1 MPLPRRT
8 LIRSTGALLGTVGA
22 GSLLAAC
29 GGSSDS
35 PGAANSPTPQA
46 TSGTPRK
53 GGTLRAVFAGAGAE
67 ESLDPFGGS
76 SPADFARNSVIYDSL
91 FVLKEGAPE
100 PALATAAEPAADG
113 MSFTLRLRKDVLW
126 HDESAFTADD
136 VAYSFRYMSSPDRAA
151 PSELQMYFDM
161 QKVTVKDAHTL
172 TVRTLQPIGDPA
184 TMLASFPAKMVKNKA
199 TDFSAKKAIGTGPY
213 RVAAFEAGRETRL
226 TRFDQHWGGASP
238 ADELVFSSVSDPQAR
253 VNAVRT
259 GQADYAG
266 DIPFSTAKAG
276 VGGSGIAIRT
286 AGAANRTSFAFV
298 LNANRAPFDDP
309 KVRRAARLAIGRTQ
323 LVETVLLG
331 YGAQGNDLFCKG
343 ARYFSEARPLKRDLD
358 EARRLV
364 KEAGADGAK
373 VVARSAEYETGYND
387 STKLFV
393 QQLREI
399 GLDAQE
405 QVVSIAEFFDPKAL
419 AEVNSVTFSSS
430 PLPLPVMYG
439 RLAAYPSFTLPD
451 KEFQGALKEAMAAT
465 TDEKRRT
472 AWAKAQDVMA
482 DRGNTVVWGL
492 ADILSLARTNVAGI
506 EVHDQAKYPY
516 LGKAGL
522 A

>member
-1 MPLPRRT
+1 MSLPRRT
-8 LIRSTGALLGTVGA
+8 LIRSTGALLGAVGA

-29 GGSSDS
+29 GGSSDT
-35 PGAANSPTPQA
+35 PGGTDGAASDA
-46 TSGTPRK
+46 TSDTPVE
-53 GGTLRAVFAGAGAE
+53 GGTLRAVFAGAGAS
-67 ESLDPFGGS
+67 ESLDPFAGT
-76 SPADFARNSVIYDSL
+76 SPVDFVRNDVIYDSL
-91 FVLKEGAPE
+91 FILRDGAPE
-100 PALATAAEPAADG
+100 PALATDAEPAADG
-113 MSFTLRLRKDVLW
+113 MSFTLRLREGVLW
-126 HDESAFTADD
+126 HDGSAFTADD
-136 VAYSFRYMSSPDRAA
+136 VAHSFRYMSSPDRPL

-161 QKVTVKDAHTL
+161 GNVTVEDEHTL
-172 TVRTLQPIGDPA
+172 TVPTVQPIGDPA
-184 TMLASFPAKMVKNKA
+184 TMLASFPAKMVRSGA
-199 TDFSAKKAIGTGPY
+199 TDFSTENAIGTGPY

-226 TRFDQHWGGASP
+226 TRFEEYWGGASP
-238 ADELVFSSVSDPQAR
+238 TDELVFSSVSDPQAR

-276 VGGSGIAIRT
+276 IEGSDLEIRT
-286 AGAANRTSFAFV
+286 AGDTNRTGFAFV

-309 KVRRAARLAIGRTQ
+309 KVRRAARLAVDRAR

-331 YGAQGNDLFCKG
+331 YGEPGNDLFCKG
-343 ARYFSEARPLKRDLD
+343 ARYFSEARPLKRDLE

-364 KEAGADGAK
+364 KEAGAEGAK
-373 VVARSAEYETGYND
+373 VVARSAEYEAGYND

-399 GLDAQE
+399 GLDAEE
-405 QVVSIAEFFDPKAL
+405 QIVSLAEFFDPAAL
-419 AEVNSVTFSSS
+419 EEADSVTFSSS
-430 PLPLPVMYG
+430 PLPLPVIYG
-439 RLAAYPSFTLPD
+439 RMAAYPSFALPD
-451 KEFQGALKEAMAAT
+451 DEFGAAFGEAMAAR
-465 TDEKRRT
+465 TDAERRT

-482 DRGNTVVWGL
+482 DRGNTVVWGV

-506 EVHDQAKYPY
+506 EVRDQAKYPY

>member
-1 MPLPRRT
+1 MSLPRRT
-8 LIRSTGALLGTVGA
+8 LVRSTGALLGTVGA

-29 GGSSDS
+29 GGSSD
-35 PGAANSPTPQA
+35 GAGGANSPRPNA
-46 TSGTPRK
+46 TSGTPSK

-76 SPADFARNSVIYDSL
+76 SPADYVRNDVIYDSL
-91 FVLKEGAPE
+91 FVLRNGAAK
-100 PALATAAEPAADG
+100 PALALAAEPAADG
-113 MSFTLRLRKDVLW
+113 MWFTLRLRKSVLW
-126 HDESAFTADD
+126 HDESPFTADD

-161 QKVTVKDAHTL
+161 QKVTVQDEHTL
-172 TVRTLQPIGDPA
+172 TVRTLRPIGDPA
-184 TMLASFPAKMVKNKA
+184 VMLASFPAKMVKDKA
-199 TDFSAKKAIGTGPY
+199 ADFSAKNAVGTGPY

-276 VGGSGIAIRT
+276 VGGSGIEIRA
-286 AGAANRTSFAFV
+286 AGDDNRTSFAFV

-309 KVRRAARLAIGRTQ
+309 KVRRAARLAVDRAQ
-323 LVETVLLG
+323 LVQTVLLG

-343 ARYFSEARPLKRDLD
+343 AQYFSEVRPLARNLD

-399 GLDAQE
+399 GLDAEE
-405 QVVSIAEFFDPKAL
+405 QIVGLAEFFEPKAIEE
-419 AEVNSVTFSSS
+419 ANSVTFSASA
-430 PLPLPVMYG
+430 LPLPVMYG
-439 RLAAYPSFTLPD
+439 RLAAYPSFVLPD
-451 KEFQGALKEAMAAT
+451 KEFEAALQEAMAAT
-465 TDEKRRT
+465 TDAKRRS

-482 DRGNTVVWGL
+482 DRGNTVVWGV
-492 ADILSLARTNVAGI
+492 ADILSLARTTVAGI
-506 EVHDQAKYPY
+506 E
-516 LGKAGL
+516 
-522 A
+522 